1 MGLVVATCSGAAF
14 VPACFFT
21 LDVAGVTRVLF
32 ERWQHPALQNPCS
45 GSGLY
50 IFSIVERTMQAKAI
64 DKEVGFRK

>member
-14 VPACFFT
+14 VPARFFT

-32 ERWQHPALQNPCS
+32 ERWQRPAQQNPCS

-50 IFSIVERTMQAKAI
+50 IFSIFECKIQAKAV